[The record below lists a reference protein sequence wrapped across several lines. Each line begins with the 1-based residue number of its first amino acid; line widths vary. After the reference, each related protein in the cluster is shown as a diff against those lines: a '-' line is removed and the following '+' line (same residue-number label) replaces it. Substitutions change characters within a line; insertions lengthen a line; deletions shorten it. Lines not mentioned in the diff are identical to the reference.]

1 MVTEEL
7 FTVWTFFEDGT
18 HEPDGPAIPLGQ
30 AVKRAKGITES
41 VGARVLG
48 VVTEIRI
55 VDRGDDTVFQWTKAD
70 GVIFPTRNA

>member
-7 FTVWTFFEDGT
+7 FTVWTFFSDGT
-18 HEPDGPAIPLGQ
+18 YSPDGPAIPLEA

-41 VGARVLG
+41 VGAVCG
-48 VVTEIRI
+48 MIDDVKI
-55 VDRGDDTVFQWTKAD
+55 VDGGDNTVFHWVKDD